1 MKSILVPMEKTDLTN
16 ATLQTAL
23 ILARRFGSYI
33 EGFALRAAI
42 SDFVAADLIVAD
54 AWAVAERRDAELARE
69 AHAAFEGFM
78 QANAVPPLRPGAGG
92 PAYGWAEPETTRD
105 GFVGGHARVFDV
117 AVFGRPGT
125 SPTGSSISAVETVLF
140 ESGRPIVIAPPAPPP
155 QIGDNIVI
163 AWNRSTETARA
174 VAVALPL
181 LLQARKVTVLTTLG
195 AATPGPD
202 GAQLARSL
210 ERHGIAVEAASIS
223 TESRSA
229 GGAILKEAAAL
240 GCDLLV
246 KGAYTQ
252 SRLRQMIFG
261 GATSHILARTNLP
274 VFMAN

>member
-1 MKSILVPMEKTDLTN
+1 MKSILVPMEKTDLTK
-16 ATLQTAL
+16 ATLETAL
-23 ILARRFGSYI
+23 MLGRRFGSYL

-69 AHAAFEGFM
+69 AHDAFEGFM
-78 QANAVPPLRPGAGG
+78 RANAVPPLRPGADGL
-92 PAYGWAEPETTRD
+92 AYGWAEPETTRD
-105 GFVGGHARVFDV
+105 GSIGGHARVFDI

-125 SPTGSSISAVETVLF
+125 SPTGSSIAAVETVLF
-140 ESGRPIVIAPPAPPP
+140 ESGRPIIIAPPSPPP

-174 VAVALPL
+174 VAVAMPL
-181 LLQARKVTVLTTLG
+181 LLQARKVTVLTTIG

-202 GAQLARSL
+202 GAELARCL
-210 ERHGIAVEAASIS
+210 ERHGIAAEAAPIS
-223 TESRSA
+223 TESRTA
-229 GGAILKEAAAL
+229 GDAILKEATAR
-240 GCDLLV
+240 GCDLLI

-261 GATSHILARTNLP
+261 GPTSHILAKTNLP